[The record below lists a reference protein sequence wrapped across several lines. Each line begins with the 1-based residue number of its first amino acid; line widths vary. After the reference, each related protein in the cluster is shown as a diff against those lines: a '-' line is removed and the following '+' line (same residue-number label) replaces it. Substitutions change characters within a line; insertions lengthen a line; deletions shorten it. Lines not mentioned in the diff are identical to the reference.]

1 MWLLCLFLCAIITV
15 NAQDDLSKAGDLMRL
30 GKYAEANLAYEYIA
44 FRSSDPAEII
54 KARLGRA
61 QALKKTQAYDRG
73 LEILGTINLLAA
85 PENLRPAIF
94 YEMVLLSFLNNDFQE
109 TLSRGQMG
117 IPFIANSEYES
128 PVYLLL
134 ALAALEESDWK
145 KVSSFGNHY
154 LTTIPGQDQVNS
166 LHEHFDSL
174 LNRELPVLK
183 DPEKARKWST
193 IIPGSGQIYAGSIGD
208 GIYNFSLH
216 AVVLGLSGWTFL
228 SGFYVTGWLSGATI
242 LQKLH
247 SGGQLRAVEICEKK
261 NRLKIQAYSQ
271 PVEEFLISL
280 GKQK

>member
-1 MWLLCLFLCAIITV
+1 
-15 NAQDDLSKAGDLMRL
+15 MRL
-30 GKYAEANLAYEYIA
+30 GKYSEANLAYEYVA

-85 PENLRPAIF
+85 PDSLRPAII
-94 YEMVLLSFLNNDFQE
+94 YEMVLLSFLNKDYQE

-117 IPFIANSEYES
+117 IPFIADTEQES
-128 PVYLLL
+128 QVYLLL
-134 ALAALEESDWK
+134 ALAALEESDWG

-154 LTTIPGQDQVNS
+154 LTTILSKNPVNN
-166 LHEHFDSL
+166 LQEQFDSL
-174 LNRELPVLK
+174 MNRDLPVLK
-183 DPEKARKWST
+183 DPGKARKWST

-228 SGFYVTGWLSGATI
+228 SGYYVTGWLSGATI

-247 SGGQLRAVEICEKK
+247 SGGQIRAVEICEKK
-261 NRLKIQAYSQ
+261 NRLRIQAYSQ

-280 GKQK
+280 GKQKKQ